1 MRRSRGGTWGTLLL
15 LCILAVAP
23 GVYQPAKALEI
34 KLGPLLSGL
43 GSKSSHKRAL
53 KADDGAPQPSIIT
66 PSPLGSQSTILLG
79 ISFGGK
85 VTATDPNSLF
95 SLGCT
100 NCPPGSTGSGASK
113 VDTLL
118 DVNKGMLYIS
128 IQVADPKA
136 AAVLQVSVPA
146 GVTTNV
152 DGQPN
157 SAATPAPLSYMPA
170 SSGAAAVGGSMATMF
185 QAAWPASIVASAAGA
200 VSPSVVAD
208 ISNRALM
215 TTLVGS
221 IALPSMPP
229 IYSSFSSPMGFV
241 KLDAA

>member
-1 MRRSRGGTWGTLLL
+1 MKTKEWSLGLVIL
-15 LCILAVAP
+15 LCIVSVAP
-23 GVYQPAKALEI
+23 GVVQPAETYPNDAHPI
-34 KLGPLLSGL
+34 
-43 GSKSSHKRAL
+43 KSSTHARDI
-53 KADDGAPQPSIIT
+53 KASPSGPQPKIIT
-66 PSPLGSQSTILLG
+66 PSLLGSRPTILLG
-79 ISFGGK
+79 VLFGEK

-95 SLGCT
+95 LLSCLS
-100 NCPPGSTGSGASK
+100 CPPGSTGSGVSK

-157 SAATPAPLSYMPA
+157 SAATPAPLSYMPP
-170 SSGAAAVGGSMATMF
+170 SSGAAAVGKSMATMF
-185 QAAWPASIVASAAGA
+185 QTALPASIVASAAGA
-200 VSPSVVAD
+200 MNPSVVAD

-229 IYSSFSSPMGFV
+229 IYSSFSSLMGFV